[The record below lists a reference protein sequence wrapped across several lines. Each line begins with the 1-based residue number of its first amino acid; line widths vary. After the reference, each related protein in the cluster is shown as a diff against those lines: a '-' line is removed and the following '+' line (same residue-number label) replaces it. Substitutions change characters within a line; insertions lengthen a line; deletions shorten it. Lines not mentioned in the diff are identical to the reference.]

1 MMAACDG
8 HTDCVIE
15 LLRAKAN
22 IHHTNDVCVG
32 LAGCMVVCVR
42 WSQGGDVEGVSL

>member
-1 MMAACDG
+1 MAVCDG
-8 HTDCVIE
+8 LTDCVIE
-15 LLRAKAN
+15 LLRVKAN
-22 IHHTNDVCVG
+22 IHHINDVRVG

>member
-1 MMAACDG
+1 MAASKG
-8 HTDCVIE
+8 LTDCVID
-15 LLRAKAN
+15 LIKAKAN
-22 IHHTNDVCVG
+22 ISAKDSVRVG

>member
-1 MMAACDG
+1 MMAAWKG

-22 IHHTNDVCVG
+22 IHHKDDVRVG